1 MRLLLT
7 VCWLLSQTVSIAA
20 QSPAPYPNQTSGTA
34 AHTSTA
40 NDPQRMVSWK
50 LLPSNVLHD
59 QKQVWLFP
67 ASLARGR
74 HWAPTAGLVSV
85 TAALVALDPH
95 TAPYFRQTQT
105 FNQFN
110 RVFSFNNTVAIMAVV
125 PTTTYAVGW
134 VRHDSYSQQTA
145 QLAAEAVLAAEIPA
159 LVTRDVTRRLSPGD
173 IPPYGDFSNTW
184 FRGAFLPGPR
194 RFPVRSYRRSLL
206 HRYCLCRAL
215 SPASLGPLDRLRVGG
230 LGRVFAGHPP
240 GAFPLRCVCGCGSR
254 IHDKPLRCF
263 AATVAHHSQRHC
275 LYQPSKTDR
284 MSLFQRPIPA
294 MAHFST
300 SLTQRRRRIVSFP
313 RKPRS

>member
-40 NDPQRMVSWK
+40 NDPQRKVSWK

-74 HWAPTAGLVSV
+74 HWAPTAGLVSA
-85 TAALVALDPH
+85 TAVLVALDPH

-173 IPPYGDFSNTW
+173 IPPNGDFSDTW
-184 FRGAFLPGPR
+184 FRSPKGPFYLGPGGFPSGHTVAAFSIATVFAER
-194 RFPVRSYRRSLL
+194 YRR
-206 HRYCLCRAL
+206 HRWVPWTAYGLAGL
-215 SPASLGPLDRLRVGG
+215 VGFSRVT
-230 LGRVFAGHPP
+230 L
-240 GAFPLRCVCGCGSR
+240 
-254 IHDKPLRCF
+254 
-263 AATVAHHSQRHC
+263 Q
-275 LYQPSKTDR
+275 
-284 MSLFQRPIPA
+284 
-294 MAHFST
+294 AHFPSDVFVGAVLGYT
-300 SLTQRRRRIVSFP
+300 ISHYVVLRRR
-313 RKPRS
+313 